1 MTGYTI
7 STQEILLRLL
17 LAALLGAIVGWERER
32 KEGTAGLRTHMLVCI
47 GSALI
52 MLVSMFGFKD
62 ILGQP
67 NVVLDPSRVA
77 AQVISGIGFLGAG
90 TIFFLRPHIV
100 KGLTTAAGLW
110 TVAAVGLAA
119 GGGLYLAATITTLLV
134 FVILALIKPVE
145 GKIKNMSAKNMAIM
159 YETGKVSITDIEAI
173 FKEAGLQ
180 ISGMNIRSL
189 QEEGMSEAFIFFRHT
204 PTGDILTQ
212 TINKVK
218 DMDGVKEVR
227 SRR

>member
-189 QEEGMSEAFIFFRHT
+189 QEEGMSEAFIFFWHT